1 MKRIY
6 LIKDLAL
13 ETGYSTHTLKYY
25 LKEGLFEE
33 MGRSPSTNFR
43 YFDKGAVMRLQEI
56 RKMKNKGM
64 QIKEIK
70 KALSRKL

>member
-43 YFDKGAVMRLQEI
+43 YFDKGAVVRLREI
-56 RKMKNKGM
+56 REMKNSGLSLSE
-64 QIKEIK
+64 IKER
-70 KALSRKL
+70 SRN